1 MKKLTL
7 TCNINRCENVIFEEY
22 DNQLFVEIVMDRDH
36 GDSSIVELK
45 KSDVAA
51 LIAFLNGL
59 ELAE

>member
-7 TCNINRCENVIFEEY
+7 TCNINRCENIEFEEY

-36 GDSSIVELK
+36 GDSSIVALK

-51 LIAFLNGL
+51 LIEFLNGL
-59 ELAE
+59 ELVE

>member
-7 TCNINRCENVIFEEY
+7 TCNINRCENIEFEEW
-22 DNQLFVEIVMDRDH
+22 NGKLFVEIVMDRDH

-45 KSDVAA
+45 KSGVAA
-51 LIAFLNGL
+51 LIEFLNGL